1 MNSFFY
7 RMDNGHNDGVCAV
20 TINDFV
26 GGHHVVHLGEKQMMG
41 SLRLGLNRIVLG
53 VGTFS

>member
-1 MNSFFY
+1 MKSFFY

-41 SLRLGLNRIVLG
+41 FLRLGLNRIVLG